1 MGNCYCKQGPVSLS
15 INEIGVYEK
24 ENKKEESKK
33 DKILKTAN
41 DNNILHLN
49 PDKKKGTRR
58 RVSFLEDPEKEK
70 EREKNRIDNNDYFK
84 RRIKQ
89 KVFHSVKSPEELI
102 QLNNQMKLENYIEN
116 DESVTDD
123 KTLNFTSNNGSETS
137 NISPKKK
144 FKRRNKRSVT
154 GVDKSQLNKKL
165 IKFEKSIRILTENLI
180 IQQKGNLNENY
191 EIIKKIGVGTL
202 GTVYKA
208 KNKYLKNIVAIKM
221 IKKIKENEDD
231 NEIIDEINKLKKLSH
246 PNIVRIHEFYC
257 SQKYHQIITE
267 YCKKGNLNKYIRNS
281 LTEKQLA
288 VIFYQIFSGLCYLH
302 ENNCYLHENN
312 IIHGNIKLKNI
323 MFLTKEEDNQT
334 KEEYFWVKI
343 IDFSIDKIFN
353 KNKQDSL
360 EYSSYYKAP
369 EMFQN
374 KFSDKTD
381 VWSIGIILFLALT
394 GKVPFDGKTDDEISN
409 KIQNDPYNELEP
421 MLLAHSS
428 ESRDLLDKLL
438 EKDMEKRI
446 SAKQALNHEWFKNYR
461 GRALFSNFRLDEI
474 QQYIHNLCSY
484 SSESKISQLVLAFLV
499 HNIPIST
506 STYTILKLF
515 RLFNTSGDCKLT
527 KDELKKGL
535 YNYRNEEQV
544 NEIVEELFLVLDG
557 GSNGYIEFEEFYRAC
572 VNKKEL
578 LTKENIW
585 YAFKFLDENNTN
597 TIELRTLMKAFD
609 AEPNKMLEAV
619 FNKTL
624 NKEDNNTGIMTFQEF
639 EEMML
644 NTMKD

>member
-1 MGNCYCKQGPVSLS
+1 MGNCYCKQGPVSLN

-24 ENKKEESKK
+24 ENKEEESKK
-33 DKILKTAN
+33 DKILKTAK
-41 DNNILHLN
+41 DNNILHN
-49 PDKKKGTRR
+49 HPDRKKSSKR

-70 EREKNRIDNNDYFK
+70 EREKNRIDNNDNFK
-84 RRIKQ
+84 RKIKL

-102 QLNNQMKLENYIEN
+102 QLTNQMKLENFIEN
-116 DESVTDD
+116 DDSVTDD
-123 KTLNFTSNNGSETS
+123 KILNFASINGSEIS
-137 NISPKKK
+137 NVSPKKK

-154 GVDKSQLNKKL
+154 GIDKSQLNKKL

-180 IQQKGNLNENY
+180 IQQKGNLNEHY

-221 IKKIKENEDD
+221 IKKENDND
-231 NEIIDEINKLKKLSH
+231 NEIINEINKLKKLSH
-246 PNIVRIHEFYC
+246 PNIVKIHEFYC
-257 SQKYHQIITE
+257 TQKYHQIITE
-267 YCKKGNLNKYIRNS
+267 YCKKGDFNKYIRNN

-302 ENNCYLHENN
+302 DNK

-343 IDFSIDKIFN
+343 MDFSIDKIFN

-360 EYSSYYKAP
+360 EYSTYYKAP
-369 EMFQN
+369 ELFQN
-374 KFSDKTD
+374 ICSDKTD
-381 VWSIGIILFLALT
+381 VWSVGIILFLALT

-409 KIQNDPYNELEP
+409 KIQNYPYNDLEP

-438 EKDMEKRI
+438 VKDMEKRI
-446 SAKQALNHEWFKNYR
+446 SAKEALNHEWFKNYH

-484 SSESKISQLVLAFLV
+484 CSESKISQLVLAFLV

-506 STYTILKLF
+506 STYNILKLF
-515 RLFNTSGDCKLT
+515 RLFNISGDCKLT
-527 KDELKKGL
+527 KEELKKGL

-544 NEIVEELFLVLDG
+544 NGIVDELFLILDG
-557 GSNGYIEFEEFYRAC
+557 GNKGYIGFEEFYRAC
-572 VNKKEL
+572 VYKKEL

-585 YAFKFLDENNTN
+585 YAFKFLDEKNTN
-597 TIELRTLMKAFD
+597 TIELRTMMKAFD

-639 EEMML
+639 EEMMM

>member
-49 PDKKKGTRR
+49 PDKKKGSRR
-58 RVSFLEDPEKEK
+58 RVSFFEDPEKEK

-123 KTLNFTSNNGSETS
+123 KTLNFTSNNGSEIS

-191 EIIKKIGVGTL
+191 EIIKKIGIGTL

-221 IKKIKENEDD
+221 IKKIKEDEDD

-267 YCKKGNLNKYIRNS
+267 YCKKGNLNKYIRNN

-288 VIFYQIFSGLCYLH
+288 VIFYQIFSGLY
-302 ENNCYLHENN
+302 YLHENN

-323 MFLTKEEDNQT
+323 MLLTKEEDNQT

-374 KFSDKTD
+374 KLSDKTD
-381 VWSIGIILFLALT
+381 MWSIGIILFLALT

-409 KIQNDPYNELEP
+409 KIQNYPYNDLEP

-446 SAKQALNHEWFKNYR
+446 SAKQALNHEWFKNYH

-474 QQYIHNLCSY
+474 QQYIHNLCLY

-527 KDELKKGL
+527 KNELKKGL

-557 GSNGYIEFEEFYRAC
+557 GNNGYIAFEEFYRAC

>member
-49 PDKKKGTRR
+49 PDKKKGSRR
-58 RVSFLEDPEKEK
+58 RVSFFEDPEKEK

-123 KTLNFTSNNGSETS
+123 KTLNFTSNNGSEIS

-302 ENNCYLHENN
+302 ENN

-446 SAKQALNHEWFKNYR
+446 SAKQALNHEWFKNYH

>member
-123 KTLNFTSNNGSETS
+123 KTLNFTSNNGSEIS

-144 FKRRNKRSVT
+144 FKRKNKRSVT

-302 ENNCYLHENN
+302 ENN

-323 MFLTKEEDNQT
+323 MLLTKEEDNQT

-374 KFSDKTD
+374 KLSDKTD
-381 VWSIGIILFLALT
+381 MWSIGIILFLALT

-446 SAKQALNHEWFKNYR
+446 SAKQALNHEWFKNYH

-474 QQYIHNLCSY
+474 QQYIHNLCLY

>member
-1 MGNCYCKQGPVSLS
+1 MGNCYCKQGPVSLN

-24 ENKKEESKK
+24 ENKNEESKK
-33 DKILKTAN
+33 DTILKTTN
-41 DNNILHLN
+41 DNNTLHLN
-49 PDKKKGTRR
+49 LDKKKGSKR
-58 RVSFLEDPEKEK
+58 RVSFFEDPEKQKEK
-70 EREKNRIDNNDYFK
+70 EKNRIDNNDYVK

-102 QLNNQMKLENYIEN
+102 QFSNQMKLENYIEN

-123 KTLNFTSNNGSETS
+123 KILNFASNNESEIS

-191 EIIKKIGVGTL
+191 EIIKKLGVGTL

-231 NEIIDEINKLKKLSH
+231 NEIINEINKLKKLSH

-257 SQKYHQIITE
+257 NQKYHQIITE
-267 YCKKGNLNKYIRNS
+267 YCKKGDLNKYIRNNLS
-281 LTEKQLA
+281 EKQLA

-302 ENNCYLHENN
+302 ENN

-323 MFLTKEEDNQT
+323 MLLTKEEDNQT

-360 EYSSYYKAP
+360 KYSSYYKAP

-381 VWSIGIILFLALT
+381 MWSIGIILFLALT
-394 GKVPFDGKTDDEISN
+394 GKVPFDGRTDDEISN
-409 KIQNDPYNELEP
+409 KIQNYPYNDLEP

-428 ESRDLLDKLL
+428 EAKDLLDKLL

-446 SAKQALNHEWFKNYR
+446 SAKQALNHEWFKNYH
-461 GRALFSNFRLDEI
+461 GRALFSNFRLEEI

-506 STYTILKLF
+506 STYIILKLF
-515 RLFNTSGDCKLT
+515 RFFNTSGNCKLT

-535 YNYRNEEQV
+535 YNYRNKEQV

-557 GSNGYIEFEEFYRAC
+557 GNNGYIELEEFYRAC

-578 LTKENIW
+578 LTKKNIW

>member
-1 MGNCYCKQGPVSLS
+1 MGNCYCKQGPVSLNL
-15 INEIGVYEK
+15 NEIGVYEK
-24 ENKKEESKK
+24 ENNNEESKK

-41 DNNILHLN
+41 DNNILQNN
-49 PDKKKGTRR
+49 PDKKKAKR
-58 RVSFLEDPEKEK
+58 RVSFFEDPKKEK
-70 EREKNRIDNNDYFK
+70 EREKNKIDNNEYIK

-102 QLNNQMKLENYIEN
+102 QLSNQMKLENFIEN

-123 KTLNFTSNNGSETS
+123 KILNFASNNGSEIS
-137 NISPKKK
+137 NVSPQKK

-191 EIIKKIGVGTL
+191 EIIKKVGIGTL

-221 IKKIKENEDD
+221 IKKMKENEDD
-231 NEIIDEINKLKKLSH
+231 NDIINEINNLKKLSH
-246 PNIVRIHEFYC
+246 PNIVKIHEFYC

-267 YCKKGNLNKYIRNS
+267 YCKKGDLNKYIRNN

-288 VIFYQIFSGLCYLH
+288 VIFYQIFSGL
-302 ENNCYLHENN
+302 CYLHENN

-343 IDFSIDKIFN
+343 IDFSIDKIFK
-353 KNKQDSL
+353 KNKQESY
-360 EYSSYYKAP
+360 EYGSYYKAP
-369 EMFQN
+369 ETFQN
-374 KFSDKTD
+374 NYTDKAD
-381 VWSIGIILFLALT
+381 VWSVGIILFLALT
-394 GKVPFDGKTDDEISN
+394 GKVPFDGKTDDEIVN
-409 KIQNDPYNELEP
+409 KIQNYPYNDLEP

-428 ESRDLLDKLL
+428 ESRDLIDKLL

-446 SAKQALNHEWFKNYR
+446 SAKEVLNHEWFKNYH

-527 KDELKKGL
+527 KEELRKGL
-535 YNYRNEEQV
+535 YNYRNKEQV
-544 NEIVEELFLVLDG
+544 NTIVDELFLVLDG
-557 GSNGYIEFEEFYRAC
+557 GNNGYIEFEEFYRAC
-572 VNKKEL
+572 VNKKEM

-585 YAFKFLDENNTN
+585 YAFKFLDEKNTN

-624 NKEDNNTGIMTFQEF
+624 NKEDNNTGIMTYQEF

-644 NTMKD
+644 KQ

>member
-1 MGNCYCKQGPVSLS
+1 MGNCYCKQGPVSLN

-24 ENKKEESKK
+24 ENKNEESKK
-33 DKILKTAN
+33 DTILKTTN
-41 DNNILHLN
+41 DNNTLHLN
-49 PDKKKGTRR
+49 LDKKKGSKR
-58 RVSFLEDPEKEK
+58 RVSFFEDPEKQKEK
-70 EREKNRIDNNDYFK
+70 EKNRIDNNDYVK

-102 QLNNQMKLENYIEN
+102 QFSNQMKLENYIEN

-123 KTLNFTSNNGSETS
+123 KILNFASNNESEIS

-191 EIIKKIGVGTL
+191 EIIKKLGEGTL

-231 NEIIDEINKLKKLSH
+231 NEIINEINKLKKLSH

-257 SQKYHQIITE
+257 NQKYHQIITE
-267 YCKKGNLNKYIRNS
+267 YCKKGDLNKYIRNNLS
-281 LTEKQLA
+281 EKQLA

-302 ENNCYLHENN
+302 ENN

-323 MFLTKEEDNQT
+323 MLLTKEEDNQT

-360 EYSSYYKAP
+360 KYSSYYKAP

-381 VWSIGIILFLALT
+381 MWSIGIILFLALT
-394 GKVPFDGKTDDEISN
+394 GKVPFDGRTDDEISN
-409 KIQNDPYNELEP
+409 KIQNYPYNDLEP

-428 ESRDLLDKLL
+428 EAKDLLDKLL

-446 SAKQALNHEWFKNYR
+446 SAKEVLNHEWFKNYH

-527 KDELKKGL
+527 KEELRKGL
-535 YNYRNEEQV
+535 YNYRNKEQV
-544 NEIVEELFLVLDG
+544 NTIVDELFLVLDG
-557 GSNGYIEFEEFYRAC
+557 GNNGYIEFEEFYRAC
-572 VNKKEL
+572 VNKKEM

-585 YAFKFLDENNTN
+585 YAFKFLDEKNTN

-624 NKEDNNTGIMTFQEF
+624 NKEDNNTGIMTYKEF

-644 NTMKD
+644 KQ

>member
-302 ENNCYLHENN
+302 ENN

-446 SAKQALNHEWFKNYR
+446 SAKQALNHEWFKNYH

-544 NEIVEELFLVLDG
+544 NEIAEELFLVLDG

>member
-1 MGNCYCKQGPVSLS
+1 MGNCYCKQGPVSLN

-24 ENKKEESKK
+24 ENKEEESKK
-33 DKILKTAN
+33 DKILKTAK
-41 DNNILHLN
+41 DNNILHN
-49 PDKKKGTRR
+49 HPDRKKISKR

-70 EREKNRIDNNDYFK
+70 EREKNRIDNNDNFK
-84 RRIKQ
+84 RKIKL

-102 QLNNQMKLENYIEN
+102 QLTNQMKLENFIEN
-116 DESVTDD
+116 DDSVTDD
-123 KTLNFTSNNGSETS
+123 KILNFASINGSEIS
-137 NISPKKK
+137 NVSPKKK

-154 GVDKSQLNKKL
+154 GIDKSQLNKKL

-180 IQQKGNLNENY
+180 IQQKGNLNEHY

-221 IKKIKENEDD
+221 IKKENDND
-231 NEIIDEINKLKKLSH
+231 NEIINEINKLKKLSH
-246 PNIVRIHEFYC
+246 PNIVKIHEFYC
-257 SQKYHQIITE
+257 TQKYHQIITE
-267 YCKKGNLNKYIRNS
+267 YCKKGDFNKYIRNN

-302 ENNCYLHENN
+302 DNK

-343 IDFSIDKIFN
+343 MDFSIDKIFN

-360 EYSSYYKAP
+360 EYSTYYKAP
-369 EMFQN
+369 ELFQN
-374 KFSDKTD
+374 ICSDKTD
-381 VWSIGIILFLALT
+381 VWSVGIILFLALT

-409 KIQNDPYNELEP
+409 KIQNYPYNDLEP

-438 EKDMEKRI
+438 VKDMEKRI
-446 SAKQALNHEWFKNYR
+446 SAKEALNHEWFKNYH

-484 SSESKISQLVLAFLV
+484 CSESKISQLVLAFLV

-506 STYTILKLF
+506 STYNILKLF
-515 RLFNTSGDCKLT
+515 RLFNISGDCKLT
-527 KDELKKGL
+527 KEELKKGL

-544 NEIVEELFLVLDG
+544 NGIVDELFLILDG
-557 GSNGYIEFEEFYRAC
+557 GNKGYIGFEEFYRAC
-572 VNKKEL
+572 VYKKEL

-585 YAFKFLDENNTN
+585 YAFKFLDEKNTN
-597 TIELRTLMKAFD
+597 TIELRTMMKAFD

-639 EEMML
+639 EEMMM

>member
-1 MGNCYCKQGPVSLS
+1 MGNCYCKQGPVSLN
-15 INEIGVYEK
+15 INEIGVFEK

-33 DKILKTAN
+33 DKILKTAK
-41 DNNILHLN
+41 DNNILHN
-49 PDKKKGTRR
+49 QQDKRKFSKR
-58 RVSFLEDPEKEK
+58 RVSFYEDPEKEK
-70 EREKNRIDNNDYFK
+70 EREKNKIDNNDYYK

-102 QLNNQMKLENYIEN
+102 QLSNQLKLENFIEN
-116 DESVTDD
+116 DESVTDS
-123 KTLNFTSNNGSETS
+123 KIMNFNSNYGSDIS
-137 NISPKKK
+137 NISPEKKYN
-144 FKRRNKRSVT
+144 RRKKRSVT
-154 GVDKSQLNKKL
+154 GIDKSQLNKKL

-191 EIIKKIGVGTL
+191 EIIKKIGTGTL

-208 KNKYLKNIVAIKM
+208 KNKYLKNTVAIKM
-221 IKKIKENEDD
+221 INKVKENEDD
-231 NEIIDEINKLKKLSH
+231 NDIINKINKLKKLSH

-267 YCKKGNLNKYIRNS
+267 YCKKGDLNKYIRNN

-288 VIFYQIFSGLCYLH
+288 VIFYQIFSGLRYLH
-302 ENNCYLHENN
+302 ENK
-312 IIHGNIKLKNI
+312 IIHGDIKLKNI

-334 KEEYFWVKI
+334 KEEFFWVKL
-343 IDFSIDKIFN
+343 IDFGLDKIFK
-353 KNKQDSL
+353 KNKKESY
-360 EYSSYYKAP
+360 ESSSYYKAP
-369 EMFQN
+369 ETFQN
-374 KFSDKTD
+374 IYSDKAD

-394 GKVPFDGKTDDEISN
+394 GKVPFDGKTDDEINN
-409 KIQNDPYNELEP
+409 KIQNYPYNDLEP

-428 ESRDLLDKLL
+428 ESRDLIDKLL
-438 EKDMEKRI
+438 EKDMKKRI
-446 SAKQALNHEWFKNYR
+446 SAKEALNHEWFKNYH
-461 GRALFSNFRLDEI
+461 GRALFSNFRFDEI

-527 KDELKKGL
+527 KEELKKGL
-535 YNYRNEEQV
+535 YNYRNKEQV
-544 NEIVEELFLVLDG
+544 NEIVDELFLILDG
-557 GSNGYIEFEEFYRAC
+557 GNNGYIGFEEFYRAC
-572 VNKKEL
+572 VYKKEL

-585 YAFKFLDENNTN
+585 YAFKFLDEKNTN

-644 NTMKD
+644 NSMKD

>member
-302 ENNCYLHENN
+302 ENN

-446 SAKQALNHEWFKNYR
+446 SAKQALNHEWFKNYH

>member
-1 MGNCYCKQGPVSLS
+1 MGNCYCKQGPVSLD
-15 INEIGVYEK
+15 IKEIGVYDK

-33 DKILKTAN
+33 DKILKTTS
-41 DNNILHLN
+41 DNNILHN
-49 PDKKKGTRR
+49 HPDKKKGSKR
-58 RVSFLEDPEKEK
+58 RVSFFEDPEKEK
-70 EREKNRIDNNDYFK
+70 EREKNKLDNNGNFK
-84 RRIKQ
+84 RRVKA
-89 KVFHSVKSPEELI
+89 KVFHSVKSPEELT
-102 QLNNQMKLENYIEN
+102 QLNNQLRLENYIEN

-123 KTLNFTSNNGSETS
+123 KILNFASNNESEIS
-137 NISPKKK
+137 NVSPQKK
-144 FKRRNKRSVT
+144 FKRRAKRSVT

-191 EIIKKIGVGTL
+191 EIIKKIGIGTL

-231 NEIIDEINKLKKLSH
+231 NEILDEINKLKKLSH
-246 PNIVRIHEFYC
+246 PNIVKIHEFYC

-267 YCKKGNLNKYIRNS
+267 YCKKGDLNKYIRNS
-281 LTEKQLA
+281 FTEKQLA

-302 ENNCYLHENN
+302 ENNVV
-312 IIHGNIKLKNI
+312 HGNIKLKNI
-323 MFLTKEEDNQT
+323 MFLTKEQDIQS

-343 IDFSIDKIFN
+343 IDFSIDKIFK

-360 EYSSYYKAP
+360 EYNSYYKSP
-369 EMFQN
+369 ETFQN
-374 KFSDKTD
+374 IFTDKTD
-381 VWSIGIILFLALT
+381 VWSVGIILFLALT
-394 GKVPFDGKTDDEISN
+394 GKVPFDGKTDDEIIN
-409 KIQNDPYNELEP
+409 KIQNHPYNDLEP

-428 ESRDLLDKLL
+428 ESRDLIDKLL

-446 SAKQALNHEWFKNYR
+446 SAKEALNHAWFKNYQ
-461 GRALFSNFRLDEI
+461 GRALFSNFRLEEI

-484 SSESKISQLVLAFLV
+484 TSESKISQLVLAFLV
-499 HNIPIST
+499 HNIPISI
-506 STYTILKLF
+506 STYIILKLF

-527 KDELKKGL
+527 KEELKKGL

-544 NEIVEELFLVLDG
+544 NETVDELFLVLDG

-585 YAFKFLDENNTN
+585 YAFKFLDEKNTN

>member
-123 KTLNFTSNNGSETS
+123 KTLNFTSNNGSEIS

-144 FKRRNKRSVT
+144 FKRKNKRSVT

-191 EIIKKIGVGTL
+191 EIIKKIGIGTL

-221 IKKIKENEDD
+221 IKKIKEDEDD

-288 VIFYQIFSGLCYLH
+288 VIFYQIFSGLY
-302 ENNCYLHENN
+302 YLHENN

-323 MFLTKEEDNQT
+323 MLLTKEEDNQT

-446 SAKQALNHEWFKNYR
+446 SAKQALNHEWFKNYH

-474 QQYIHNLCSY
+474 QQYIHNLCLY

-527 KDELKKGL
+527 KNELKKGL

-557 GSNGYIEFEEFYRAC
+557 GNNGYIAFEEFYRAC

-619 FNKTL
+619 FNKKL

>member
-288 VIFYQIFSGLCYLH
+288 VIFYQIFSGL
-302 ENNCYLHENN
+302 CYLHENN

>member
-70 EREKNRIDNNDYFK
+70 EREKNRIDNNDFFK

-137 NISPKKK
+137 KKSPKKK

-302 ENNCYLHENN
+302 ENN

-446 SAKQALNHEWFKNYR
+446 SAKQALNHEWFKNYH

>member
-1 MGNCYCKQGPVSLS
+1 MGNCYCKQGPVSLN

-24 ENKKEESKK
+24 ENKDEESKK
-33 DKILKTAN
+33 DKILKTAK
-41 DNNILHLN
+41 DNNILHN
-49 PDKKKGTRR
+49 HPDRKKSSKR

-70 EREKNRIDNNDYFK
+70 EREKNRIDNNDNFK
-84 RRIKQ
+84 RKIKL

-102 QLNNQMKLENYIEN
+102 QLTNQMKLENFIEN
-116 DESVTDD
+116 DDSVTDD
-123 KTLNFTSNNGSETS
+123 KILNFASINGSEIS
-137 NISPKKK
+137 NVSPKKK

-154 GVDKSQLNKKL
+154 GIDKSQLNKKL

-180 IQQKGNLNENY
+180 IQQKGNLNEHY

-221 IKKIKENEDD
+221 IKKENDND
-231 NEIIDEINKLKKLSH
+231 NEIINEINKLKKLSH
-246 PNIVRIHEFYC
+246 PNIVKIHEFYC
-257 SQKYHQIITE
+257 TQKYHQIITE
-267 YCKKGNLNKYIRNS
+267 YCKKGDFNKYIRNN

-302 ENNCYLHENN
+302 DNK

-343 IDFSIDKIFN
+343 MDFSIDKIFN

-360 EYSSYYKAP
+360 EYSTYYKAP
-369 EMFQN
+369 ELFQN
-374 KFSDKTD
+374 ICSDKTD
-381 VWSIGIILFLALT
+381 VWSVGIILFLALT

-409 KIQNDPYNELEP
+409 KIQNYPYNDLEP

-438 EKDMEKRI
+438 VKDMEKRI
-446 SAKQALNHEWFKNYR
+446 SAKEALNHEWFKNYH

-484 SSESKISQLVLAFLV
+484 CSESKISQLVLAFLV

-506 STYTILKLF
+506 STYNILKLF
-515 RLFNTSGDCKLT
+515 RLFNISGDCKLT
-527 KDELKKGL
+527 KEELKKGL

-544 NEIVEELFLVLDG
+544 NGIVDELFLILDG
-557 GSNGYIEFEEFYRAC
+557 GNKGYIGFEEFYRAC
-572 VNKKEL
+572 VYKKEL

-585 YAFKFLDENNTN
+585 YAFKFLDEKNTN
-597 TIELRTLMKAFD
+597 TIELRTMMKAFD

-639 EEMML
+639 EEMMM

>member
-1 MGNCYCKQGPVSLS
+1 MGNCYCKQGPVSLN

-24 ENKKEESKK
+24 ENKDEESKK
-33 DKILKTAN
+33 DKILKTAK
-41 DNNILHLN
+41 DNNILHN
-49 PDKKKGTRR
+49 HPDRKKSSKR

-70 EREKNRIDNNDYFK
+70 EREKNRIDNNDNFK
-84 RRIKQ
+84 RKIKL

-102 QLNNQMKLENYIEN
+102 QLTNQMKLENFIEN
-116 DESVTDD
+116 DDSVTDD
-123 KTLNFTSNNGSETS
+123 KILNFASINGSEIS
-137 NISPKKK
+137 NVSPKKK

-154 GVDKSQLNKKL
+154 GIDKSQLNKKL

-180 IQQKGNLNENY
+180 IQQKGNLNEHY

-221 IKKIKENEDD
+221 IKKENDND
-231 NEIIDEINKLKKLSH
+231 NEIINEINKLKKLSH
-246 PNIVRIHEFYC
+246 PNIVKIHEFYC
-257 SQKYHQIITE
+257 TQKYHQIITE
-267 YCKKGNLNKYIRNS
+267 YCKKGDFNKYIRNN

-302 ENNCYLHENN
+302 DNK

-343 IDFSIDKIFN
+343 MDFSIDKIFN

-360 EYSSYYKAP
+360 EYSTYYKAP
-369 EMFQN
+369 ELFQN
-374 KFSDKTD
+374 NCSDKTD
-381 VWSIGIILFLALT
+381 VWSVGIILFLALT

-409 KIQNDPYNELEP
+409 KIQNYPYNDLEP

-438 EKDMEKRI
+438 VKDMEKRI
-446 SAKQALNHEWFKNYR
+446 SAKEALNHEWFKNYH

-484 SSESKISQLVLAFLV
+484 CSESKISQLVLAFLV

-506 STYTILKLF
+506 STYNILKLF
-515 RLFNTSGDCKLT
+515 RLFNISGDCKLT
-527 KDELKKGL
+527 KEELKKGL

-544 NEIVEELFLVLDG
+544 NGIVDELFLILDG
-557 GSNGYIEFEEFYRAC
+557 GNKGYIGFEEFYRAC
-572 VNKKEL
+572 VYKKEL

-585 YAFKFLDENNTN
+585 YAFKFLDEKNTN
-597 TIELRTLMKAFD
+597 TIELRTMMKAFD

-639 EEMML
+639 EEMMM

>member
-1 MGNCYCKQGPVSLS
+1 MGNCYCKQGPVSLN

-24 ENKKEESKK
+24 ENKEEESKK
-33 DKILKTAN
+33 DKILKTAK
-41 DNNILHLN
+41 DNNILHN
-49 PDKKKGTRR
+49 HPDRKKISKR

-70 EREKNRIDNNDYFK
+70 EREKNRIDNNDNFK
-84 RRIKQ
+84 RKIKL

-102 QLNNQMKLENYIEN
+102 QLTNQMKLENFIEN
-116 DESVTDD
+116 DDSVTDD
-123 KTLNFTSNNGSETS
+123 KILNFASINGSEIS
-137 NISPKKK
+137 NVSPKKK

-154 GVDKSQLNKKL
+154 GIDKSQLNKKL

-180 IQQKGNLNENY
+180 IQQKGNLNEHY

-221 IKKIKENEDD
+221 IKKENDND
-231 NEIIDEINKLKKLSH
+231 NEIINEINKLKKLSH
-246 PNIVRIHEFYC
+246 PNIVKIHEFYC
-257 SQKYHQIITE
+257 TQKYHQIITE
-267 YCKKGNLNKYIRNS
+267 YCKKGDFNKYIRNN

-302 ENNCYLHENN
+302 DNK

-343 IDFSIDKIFN
+343 MDFSIDKIFN

-360 EYSSYYKAP
+360 EYSTYYKAP
-369 EMFQN
+369 ELFQN
-374 KFSDKTD
+374 NCSDKTD
-381 VWSIGIILFLALT
+381 VWSVGIILFLALT

-409 KIQNDPYNELEP
+409 KIQNYPYNDLEP

-438 EKDMEKRI
+438 VKDMEKRI
-446 SAKQALNHEWFKNYR
+446 SAKEALNHEWFKNYH

-484 SSESKISQLVLAFLV
+484 CSESKISQLVLAFLV

-506 STYTILKLF
+506 STYNILKLF
-515 RLFNTSGDCKLT
+515 RLFNISGDCKLT
-527 KDELKKGL
+527 KEELKKGL

-544 NEIVEELFLVLDG
+544 NGIVDELFLILDG
-557 GSNGYIEFEEFYRAC
+557 GNKGYIGFEEFYRAC
-572 VNKKEL
+572 VYKKEL

-585 YAFKFLDENNTN
+585 YAFKFLDEKNTN
-597 TIELRTLMKAFD
+597 TIELRTMMKAFD

-639 EEMML
+639 EEMMM

>member
-15 INEIGVYEK
+15 IKEIGVYEK

-33 DKILKTAN
+33 DKILKTGN

-49 PDKKKGTRR
+49 PDKKKGNRR

-70 EREKNRIDNNDYFK
+70 EREKNKIDNNDYFK

-123 KTLNFTSNNGSETS
+123 KILNFTSNNGSDIS

-154 GVDKSQLNKKL
+154 GLDKSQLNKKL
-165 IKFEKSIRILTENLI
+165 IKLEKSIRILTENLI
-180 IQQKGNLNENY
+180 IQQKGNLNKNY
-191 EIIKKIGVGTL
+191 EIIKKIGIGTL

-257 SQKYHQIITE
+257 NQKYHQIITE

-288 VIFYQIFSGLCYLH
+288 VIFYQIFSGL
-302 ENNCYLHENN
+302 CYLHENN

-409 KIQNDPYNELEP
+409 KIQNYPYNDLEP

-446 SAKQALNHEWFKNYR
+446 SAKQALNHEWFKNYH
-461 GRALFSNFRLDEI
+461 GRALFSNFRLEEI

-527 KDELKKGL
+527 KNELKKGL

-557 GSNGYIEFEEFYRAC
+557 GNNGYIAFEEFYRAC
-572 VNKKEL
+572 LNKKEL

>member
-1 MGNCYCKQGPVSLS
+1 MGNCYCKQGPVSLN

-24 ENKKEESKK
+24 ENKEEESKK
-33 DKILKTAN
+33 DKILKTSK
-41 DNNILHLN
+41 DNNILHN
-49 PDKKKGTRR
+49 HPDRKKSCKR
-58 RVSFLEDPEKEK
+58 RVSFFEDPEKEK
-70 EREKNRIDNNDYFK
+70 EREKNRIDNNDNFK
-84 RRIKQ
+84 RKLKLKI
-89 KVFHSVKSPEELI
+89 FHSVKSPEELI
-102 QLNNQMKLENYIEN
+102 QLTNQMKLENFIEN
-116 DESVTDD
+116 DDSVTDD
-123 KTLNFTSNNGSETS
+123 KILNFASINGSEIS
-137 NISPKKK
+137 NVSPKKK

-221 IKKIKENEDD
+221 IKKENEND
-231 NEIIDEINKLKKLSH
+231 NEIIKELNKLKKLSH
-246 PNIVRIHEFYC
+246 PNIVKIHEFYC

-267 YCKKGNLNKYIRNS
+267 YCKKGDFNKYIRNN

-302 ENNCYLHENN
+302 NNK

-369 EMFQN
+369 ELFQN
-374 KFSDKTD
+374 NCSDKTD
-381 VWSIGIILFLALT
+381 IWSVGIILFLALT

-409 KIQNDPYNELEP
+409 KIQNYPYNDLEP

-428 ESRDLLDKLL
+428 EARDLLDKLL
-438 EKDMEKRI
+438 EKDMKKRI
-446 SAKQALNHEWFKNYR
+446 SAREALNHKWFKNYH
-461 GRALFSNFRLDEI
+461 GRAMFSNFRLDEI

-484 SSESKISQLVLAFLV
+484 CSESKISQLVLAFLV

-506 STYTILKLF
+506 STYNILKLF
-515 RLFNTSGDCKLT
+515 RLFNISGDCKLT
-527 KDELKKGL
+527 KEELKKGL

-544 NEIVEELFLVLDG
+544 NGIVDELFLILDVG
-557 GSNGYIEFEEFYRAC
+557 NKGYIGFEEFYRAC
-572 VNKKEL
+572 VYKKEL

-585 YAFKFLDENNTN
+585 YAFKFLDEKNTN
-597 TIELRTLMKAFD
+597 TIELPTLMKAFD

-624 NKEDNNTGIMTFQEF
+624 NKEDNNNTGIMTFQEF